1 MISPAIFFATI
12 MTMITSLQVFV
23 QPQLLTGGGPGNAT
37 KPLVMFIWEQGFTF
51 GDLGLAAAAAWILFA
66 IIIAIT
72 GLQFAAQKK
81 WVHYEH

>member
-1 MISPAIFFATI
+1 
-12 MTMITSLQVFV
+12 
-23 QPQLLTGGGPGNAT
+23 
-37 KPLVMFIWEQGFTF
+37 MFIWEQGFTF

-72 GLQFAAQKK
+72 GLQFAAQNK